1 MNFALISFSIA
12 VSGKPP
18 YLGNK
23 FRSSAQAMLARRI
36 RAALNRI
43 WTSRVAILFVTF
55 MPIILARSGL
65 ATRSICDTS
74 KADTTGPYTS
84 VIRLNP
90 AIRDR
95 VKSGHRERAEDVI
108 VLPCRRVALQGGEW
122 RVDAQIL

>member
-23 FRSSAQAMLARRI
+23 FRSSAQARLAQRI
-36 RAALNRI
+36 RVAVSRI
-43 WTSRVAILFVTF
+43 WTSRVAILFLTF

-74 KADTTGPYTS
+74 KTDTTARTVLWACRGQLGS
-84 VIRLNP
+84 NP
-90 AIRDR
+90 
-95 VKSGHRERAEDVI
+95 KSRSFDSAEKRFAQDDNLEVRRAEV
-108 VLPCRRVALQGGEW
+108 
-122 RVDAQIL
+122 